1 MKHCII
7 LITILLLS
15 SPLFGQSKK
24 DGLLYIWENG
34 SRYIGEWK
42 DGKKHGQGKYTSAD
56 DNGEGDK
63 YIGEFKDDK
72 KHGQGKYIWPN
83 GDEYEGDFKDDK
95 PNGIGIYT
103 FPSGA

>member
-15 SPLFGQSKK
+15 SHLFGQSKK

-56 DNGEGDK
+56 NNGEGDK
-63 YIGEFKDDK
+63 YIGEFKD
-72 KHGQGKYIWPN
+72 GKVWN
-83 GDEYEGDFKDDK
+83 GKIY
-95 PNGIGIYT
+95 NGNFIYKIVN
-103 FPSGA
+103 GE